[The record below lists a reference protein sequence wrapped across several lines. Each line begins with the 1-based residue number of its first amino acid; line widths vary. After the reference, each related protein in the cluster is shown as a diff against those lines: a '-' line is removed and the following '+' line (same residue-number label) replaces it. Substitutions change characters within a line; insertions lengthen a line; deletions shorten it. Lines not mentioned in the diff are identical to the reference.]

1 MDDDHL
7 RLRLAHQIECK
18 DWRCA
23 GDTPGVNDIDG
34 LTSTAG
40 EATPSRVNRF
50 EVLYAKHYGAILAYA
65 IRRTSTRDD
74 AQDVVA
80 EVFTTAWRQMD
91 RLPGE
96 PGDRLWLYGIARRV
110 VARHHRGRRRRSRLK
125 ARLTLERSNSPMQAV
140 DHEQPRI
147 EILRLAI
154 ERLPSLDREAL
165 KLVMWDRLSHEEAA
179 RILGCSA
186 NALGVRLH
194 RARNRLQEELAI
206 SDRITD
212 SSPERNSDEH

>member
-1 MDDDHL
+1 VRSQGDDPI
-7 RLRLAHQIECK
+7 RLQCK
-18 DWRCA
+18 DWHCA
-23 GDTPGVNDIDG
+23 GDNRGVNDIDG

-40 EATPSRVNRF
+40 EAKPSRASRF
-50 EVLYAKHYGAILAYA
+50 EALYAQHYGVILAYA

-125 ARLTLERSNSPMQAV
+125 ARLTLERSPTQTV
-140 DHEQPRI
+140 DQEQPKI
-147 EILRLAI
+147 EMLRLAI
-154 ERLPSLDREAL
+154 ERLPPLDREAL
-165 KLVMWDRLSHEEAA
+165 KLVMWDQLSHEEAA
-179 RILGCSA
+179 QILGCTA

-194 RARNRLQEELAI
+194 RARNRLQQKLGTT
-206 SDRITD
+206 DRITD
-212 SSPERNSDEH
+212 SSPERSSYGQ